1 MAKRKRRSPLHV
13 VLYAGVVAITVYVVM
28 DLDNP
33 RIGLIKLDATEQIL
47 HELHDS
53 IR

>member
-1 MAKRKRRSPLHV
+1 VTVSLTIYA
-13 VLYAGVVAITVYVVM
+13 VL

-33 RIGLIKLDATEQIL
+33 RVGLIRLDATEQIL
-47 HELHDS
+47 GQLHDS